1 MTSSKITKE
10 KIILTV
16 LQAAFEKGSGS
27 ASLADIADNL
37 QIKKASLYNYF
48 SSRETMLEETRKYCD
63 DYLHSVVFFGSA
75 LQKSAK
81 EKESVKALLSEAVT
95 DYFYSYEKEPLF
107 QIYTFLESEKYFSIE
122 AAAIE
127 KSQYQRLKTQ
137 ASNLLR
143 TIISYEWLPSLTLG
157 QLDIFSNFIAS
168 IIKSNLDLYLMKRKE
183 IIMTS
188 PGALFDTPSKD
199 DFFIENTVLL
209 IKSFL
214 TLANNK

>member
-48 SSRETMLEETRKYCD
+48 SSREIMLEETRKYCD
-63 DYLHSVVFFGSA
+63 DYLHSVVFFGPA

-81 EKESVKALLSEAVT
+81 YKEDIKTLLLEAVA
-95 DYFYSYEKEPLF
+95 DYFYTFEKEPLF

-122 AAAIE
+122 TASIE
-127 KSQYQRLKTQ
+127 STQYQRLKSQ
-137 ASNLLR
+137 SSNLLR
-143 TIISYEWLPSLTLG
+143 FIISYGWLPSLTLG

-168 IIKSNLDLYLMKRKE
+168 IIKSNLDLHLMKRKE
-183 IIMTS
+183 T
-188 PGALFDTPSKD
+188 
-199 DFFIENTVLL
+199 NTLL
-209 IKSFL
+209 R
-214 TLANNK
+214 